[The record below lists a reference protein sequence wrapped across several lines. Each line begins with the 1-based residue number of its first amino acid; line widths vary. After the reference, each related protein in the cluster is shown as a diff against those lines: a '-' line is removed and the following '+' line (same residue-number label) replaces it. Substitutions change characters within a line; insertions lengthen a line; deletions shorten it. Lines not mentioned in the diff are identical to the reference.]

1 MNEQK
6 TNKRRTMNEQKTVRA
21 ARADKQMTKERR
33 TNDEGRVV
41 LNQREVKAKRVLK
54 KRILVDFNFGK
65 VQDENSQTNSGR
77 LQKQRTK

>member
-21 ARADKQMTKERR
+21 ARADKQITKKRR